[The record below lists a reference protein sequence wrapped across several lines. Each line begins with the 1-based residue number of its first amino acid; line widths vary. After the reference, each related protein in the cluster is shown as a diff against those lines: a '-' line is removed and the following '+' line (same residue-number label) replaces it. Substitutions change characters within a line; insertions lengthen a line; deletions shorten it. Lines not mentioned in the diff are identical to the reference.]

1 MDGII
6 HTLREALRAAAI
18 WELNGLLALLY
29 TAWAHLPALITA
41 GAWAAL
47 LWPRLVVPQRGPW
60 SPPGR
65 RGQTVLHEQFSGQRP
80 WLLAVA
86 VLGVLAA
93 FLAKAPAPAL
103 LAAMT
108 VAGLLAVTLDRF
120 NPDGLRWRVA
130 GGLALYALAACA
142 YLGYGAYL
150 DGLDAMAWA
159 EALGGQGE
167 AAATLAQGRAFISTL
182 ATWGLWLILPLAF
195 FSLLAQG
202 LLVHP
207 PLGST
212 PEQVITAVRTRGQGR

>member
-1 MDGII
+1 MDAFI
-6 HTLREALRAAAI
+6 HTLREALRATAI

-29 TAWAHLPALITA
+29 TAWAHVAALIA
-41 GAWAAL
+41 ASAWVAL
-47 LWPRLVVPQRGPW
+47 LWW
-60 SPPGR
+60 TPPGR
-65 RGQTVLHEQFSGQRP
+65 RGQTVLHDQFSGQRS

-86 VLGVLAA
+86 ALVVLAA
-93 FLAKAPAPAL
+93 FAAKPPAPAL

-108 VAGLLAVTLDRF
+108 VAGALAVTLDRF

-130 GGLALYALAACA
+130 GGLALYALAASA

-202 LLVHP
+202 LLAHP

-212 PEQVITAVRTRGQGR
+212 PEQVITAVRTRGQSR

>member
-1 MDGII
+1 MSDII
-6 HTLREALRAAAI
+6 TALGDALRTLAT

-29 TAWAHLPALITA
+29 TAWAHAAALSAA

-47 LWPRLVVPQRGPW
+47 LWW
-60 SPPGR
+60 TPPGR
-65 RGQTVLHEQFSGQRP
+65 RRQTALGDQFSGQRP
-80 WLLAVA
+80 WLLAVGA
-86 VLGVLAA
+86 LVVVAA
-93 FLAKAPAPAL
+93 FVVRPPAPAL
-103 LAAMT
+103 LAVMS
-108 VAGLLAVTLDRF
+108 VAGALAVTLDRF

-130 GGLALYALAACA
+130 GGLALYALAAFA

-182 ATWGLWLILPLAF
+182 ATWGLWLILPLAY

>member
-1 MDGII
+1 MESII
-6 HTLREALRAAAI
+6 DTGREALRTAAM

-29 TAWAHLPALITA
+29 TAWAHLPALIAA
-41 GAWAAL
+41 GAWLAL
-47 LWPRLVVPQRGPW
+47 LWPRVGEAGRMPSER
-60 SPPGR
+60 PGQAVWT
-65 RGQTVLHEQFSGQRP
+65 GQFSGQRP

-86 VLGVLAA
+86 ALVVLAA
-93 FLAKAPAPAL
+93 FLAAPPAPAL

-108 VAGLLAVTLDRF
+108 LVGTLAVKLDRF
-120 NPDGLRWRVA
+120 NPDGLRWRVT
-130 GGLALYALAACA
+130 GGLALYALAAFA

-150 DGLDAMAWA
+150 NSLDAMAWA

-167 AAATLAQGRAFISTL
+167 AAAALAQGRAFISTL
-182 ATWGLWLILPLAF
+182 ATWGLWLILPLAY

-212 PEQVITAVRTRGQGR
+212 PEQMITSVRTRGQSR

>member
-1 MDGII
+1 LDAFIQ
-6 HTLREALRAAAI
+6 TLREGLRAAAI

-29 TAWAHLPALITA
+29 TAWAHVAALSAA

-47 LWPRLVVPQRGPW
+47 LWW
-60 SPPGR
+60 TPPGR
-65 RGQTVLHEQFSGQRP
+65 RRQTALGEQFSGQRP
-80 WLLAVA
+80 WLLAVGA
-86 VLGVLAA
+86 LLVLAA
-93 FLAKAPAPAL
+93 FLARPPAPAL
-103 LAAMT
+103 LAVMT
-108 VAGLLAVTLDRF
+108 VAGTLAVTLDRF

-130 GGLALYALAACA
+130 GGLALYALAAFA

-182 ATWGLWLILPLAF
+182 ATWGLWLILPLAY
-195 FSLLAQG
+195 FSLLVQG

-212 PEQVITAVRTRGQGR
+212 PEQMITAVRTRGQGR

>member
-1 MDGII
+1 MGDI
-6 HTLREALRAAAI
+6 LRTIGEGLRAAAL
-18 WELNGLLALLY
+18 WELNGWLALLY
-29 TAWAHLPALITA
+29 TAGGPVLALLTA
-41 GAWAAL
+41 AAYAAL
-47 LWPRLVVPQRGPW
+47 LWLT
-60 SPPGR
+60 PPGR
-65 RGQTVLHEQFSGQRP
+65 RHANAARDQLSGQRP
-80 WLLAVA
+80 WLLAVGLL
-86 VLGVLAA
+86 VVAA
-93 FLAKAPAPAL
+93 ALVAPVPAPL
-103 LAAMT
+103 
-108 VAGLLAVTLDRF
+108 LLAVMAGAGVVAVWADRF

-130 GGLALYALAACA
+130 GGLALYAGAALA

-150 DGLDAMAWA
+150 NNLDALAWA

-182 ATWGLWLILPLAF
+182 ATWGLWLILPLAY

>member
-1 MDGII
+1 MDALI
-6 HTLREALRAAAI
+6 HTLREALRAAAL

-47 LWPRLVVPQRGPW
+47 LWWTPA
-60 SPPGR
+60 GR
-65 RGQTVLHEQFSGQRP
+65 RRQTALGDQFSGQRP

-86 VLGVLAA
+86 ALVVLAA
-93 FLAKAPAPAL
+93 FVAQPPAPVL

-108 VAGLLAVTLDRF
+108 VAGTLAVTLDRF

-130 GGLALYALAACA
+130 GGLALYALAAFA

-167 AAATLAQGRAFISTL
+167 ATATLAQGRAFIGTL
-182 ATWGLWLILPLAF
+182 ATWGLWLILPLAY

-212 PEQVITAVRTRGQGR
+212 PEQMITAVRTRGQSR